1 MPESVIGLMATT
13 PAVRSVSNMHLFS
26 VPQLVKTSDGRPIVM
41 DLRRTADY
49 VVVDRRGRL
58 VGRVECPMYGTG
70 PDIPDALSVKAGLF
84 SWHRRMVPADTIEEI
99 DGASRVIGLR
109 IDRESLKSFL

>member
-1 MPESVIGLMATT
+1 MAMTT
-13 PAVRSVSNMHLFS
+13 AVHSVSNMHLFK
-26 VPQLVKTSDGRPIVM
+26 VPQSMKTSDGRPIVM
-41 DLRRTADY
+41 DLCRTAGY
-49 VVVDRRGRL
+49 VVVDRKGRL

-99 DGASRVIGLR
+99 DGTSRVIGLR
-109 IDRESLKSFL
+109 LDRESLRSFL